1 MRETLDT
8 LRTYVAYD
16 LMRSSSNGPGAT
28 PNELQEQ
35 LEALDACVEQAAL
48 LWIPRQPPELRRG
61 IGYAL
66 GRGIELAYTL
76 GQALAARTAKVPSG

>member
-8 LRTYVAYD
+8 LRTYVAHD
-16 LMRSSSNGPGAT
+16 LMRSSSDESRAT
-28 PNELQEQ
+28 PTELHEQ
-35 LEALDACVEQAAL
+35 LEAVDTHVERAAL

-66 GRGIELAYTL
+66 GRGIELAYSL
-76 GQALAARTAKVPSG
+76 GQALALRTATVPSG